1 MIHIQLM
8 NDSLIQDVCAPS
20 CVDAVFRVR

>member
-8 NDSLIQDVCAPS
+8 NDSLIQDVCASS
-20 CVDAVFRVR
+20 CVDGVFRAR